1 MQRGG
6 ARRFRASVLCR
17 CILRPVDTSDVPAGT
32 SLHRLPLHRCPAR
45 IAVSAFASISLIP
58 VAGQQGNVGTY
69 RQGASVVFQNERM
82 PAQRTDAY
90 KRRDA
95 KGRPVEILLGKAPAG
110 PRRFRASVLCRCIL
124 RPVDTSDA
132 PAGTSLHRLPLH
144 CRPARIATV
153 PAFSSFRTPSSVA
166 HRHRFFSLVF
176 PFRRLSFSVPHGG
189 DHPCRVSHAMGGDP
203 SCRSPSVALF
213 LPEFSP
219 PPFSPHLFIII
230 FCISFFINKREIC
243 R

>member
-1 MQRGG
+1 MNGCRHSAQTLIKDGMQRVGLW
-6 ARRFRASVLCR
+6 RFFWGR
-17 CILRPVDTSDVPAGT
+17 
-32 SLHRLPLHRCPAR
+32 HRLAR
-45 IAVSAFASISLIP
+45 GGSRV
-58 VAGQQGNVGTY
+58 
-69 RQGASVVFQNERM
+69 
-82 PAQRTDAY
+82 
-90 KRRDA
+90 
-95 KGRPVEILLGKAPAG
+95 
-110 PRRFRASVLCRCIL
+110 SVLCRCIL

-132 PAGTSLHRLPLH
+132 PAGTSLHRRPLH

-230 FCISFFINKREIC
+230 FCISFFINEREIC